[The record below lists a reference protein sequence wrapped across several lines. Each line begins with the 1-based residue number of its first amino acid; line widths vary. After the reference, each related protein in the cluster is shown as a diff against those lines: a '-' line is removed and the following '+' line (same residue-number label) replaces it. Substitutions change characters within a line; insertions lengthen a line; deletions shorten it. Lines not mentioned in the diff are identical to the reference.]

1 MEKLARRIRVENLCS
16 IWILVY
22 GYLKL
27 TEFCVILLCFNGL
40 FTLIHKMKYSWFQRI
55 LLLFEAGLFIGLCR
69 LTKSNRESSFSK
81 LSLLHLAGCVSSPGS
96 LSNFITMWRHN
107 MVAISK
113 AGNFRTLLSLS
124 EILSDPV
131 RCKLVRYQWFCSNH
145 CFCWLQR
152 DTTKS
157 YWNSKDKQYTSKW
170 VQMV

>member
-1 MEKLARRIRVENLCS
+1 MWKIYAAS
-16 IWILVY
+16 
-22 GYLKL
+22 GYLFTDIWSWQSFVSSYYVL
-27 TEFCVILLCFNGL
+27 TVFSHW
-40 FTLIHKMKYSWFQRI
+40 IHKMKYSCYQRI
-55 LLLFEAGLFIGLCR
+55 LLLFVAGLFIGLRR

-96 LSNFITMWRHN
+96 LSNLITMWRHN

-113 AGNFRTLLSLS
+113 VGNFRTRLSLS
-124 EILSDPV
+124 EILSDPI

-157 YWNSKDKQYTSKW
+157 YWNSK
-170 VQMV
+170 

>member
-1 MEKLARRIRVENLCS
+1 MWKIYSAS
-16 IWILVY
+16 
-22 GYLKL
+22 GH
-27 TEFCVILLCFNGL
+27 L
-40 FTLIHKMKYSWFQRI
+40 FTDIWSWQTFVSSYYVLTAFSHWIHKMKCSCYQRI
-55 LLLFEAGLFIGLCR
+55 FLLFVAGLFIGLRR

-113 AGNFRTLLSLS
+113 AGNFRTRLSLS
-124 EILSDPV
+124 EILSDPI

-145 CFCWLQR
+145 CFYWLQR

-157 YWNSKDKQYTSKW
+157 YWNSK
-170 VQMV
+170 